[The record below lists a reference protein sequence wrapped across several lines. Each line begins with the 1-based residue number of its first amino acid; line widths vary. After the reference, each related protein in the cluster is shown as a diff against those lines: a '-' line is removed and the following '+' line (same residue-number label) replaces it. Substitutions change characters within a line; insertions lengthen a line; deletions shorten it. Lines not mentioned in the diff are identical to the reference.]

1 MANRRPFNQ
10 NDLKLYE
17 SDDTYNYDTDP
28 LMTFEAIG
36 KLEVEVTVST
46 LRQAY
51 IGKVSEAA
59 LHTILQTYE

>member
-17 SDDTYNYDTDP
+17 SEDTYNCDTDP
-28 LMTFEAIG
+28 LMTFEALG

-51 IGKVSEAA
+51 IG
-59 LHTILQTYE
+59 